1 MRWPEV
7 AGLDTPKFQKTV
19 GGARVLAGPDAGDA
33 GQPHLERICVR
44 APYLM
49 GRTIHMML
57 QMNCSYDSS
66 GPHTEQL
73 ICSCSSP
80 QSASSSRYLCFSHTS
95 LVDESAECLYPVTLH
110 LQTEQISSRCSGFML
125 ASKRSL
131 VICGCGCAS

>member
-1 MRWPEV
+1 MARSCWSGYSEV
-7 AGLDTPKFQKTV
+7 SENSGWSP
-19 GGARVLAGPDAGDA
+19 GARRTRCGRCRPAS
-33 GQPHLERICVR
+33 LERICVR

-80 QSASSSRYLCFSHTS
+80 QSASSSRYLCFSQTS